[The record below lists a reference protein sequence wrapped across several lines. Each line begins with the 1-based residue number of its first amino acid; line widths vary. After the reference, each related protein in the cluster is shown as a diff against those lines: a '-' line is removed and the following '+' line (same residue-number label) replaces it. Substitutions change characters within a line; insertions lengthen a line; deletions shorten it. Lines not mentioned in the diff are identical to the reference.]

1 MARKFTEWLHAKY
14 RADYVRLR
22 AYVTDA
28 DHRWDDV
35 EALTDAWR
43 LIDEDVN
50 LAPVARE
57 DMKKLVSLAFV
68 EFKASE
74 PRHRH
79 SFMGLN
85 AFGLGVFLFMT
96 FILMIL
102 GVAIFEQII
111 FSWYAPELDTRDQ
124 LLLTRLADVEM
135 ARGLITFVFT
145 IGVIALALIIV
156 TANVTSND
164 GDSIRFERSK
174 EILTSMIAI
183 LGTILGF
190 YFGRADSSPAA
201 MSQEAPIA
209 PIPLN
214 GSADAGSDG
223 IPNPVE
229 N

>member
-14 RADYVRLR
+14 RGDYIKLR
-22 AYVTDA
+22 AYVTGA

-35 EALTDAWR
+35 DDLGEAWR
-43 LIDEDVN
+43 LIEEDTN
-50 LAPVARE
+50 LAQVSAE
-57 DMKKLVSLAFV
+57 DMKRLVSLAFV

-74 PRHRH
+74 PRHRQ

-85 AFGLGVFLFMT
+85 AFGLGVFLFMM
-96 FILMIL
+96 FILLIL

-111 FSWYAPELDTRDQ
+111 FSWYAPELDTQEQ

-164 GDSIRFERSK
+164 GDSVRFERSK
-174 EILTSMIAI
+174 EILTSMVAI

-190 YFGRADSSPAA
+190 YFGKADSASPEVPTITAQTPVTAA
-201 MSQEAPIA
+201 AGQ
-209 PIPLN
+209 
-214 GSADAGSDG
+214 GADGPTTPTG
-223 IPNPVE
+223 N
-229 N
+229 